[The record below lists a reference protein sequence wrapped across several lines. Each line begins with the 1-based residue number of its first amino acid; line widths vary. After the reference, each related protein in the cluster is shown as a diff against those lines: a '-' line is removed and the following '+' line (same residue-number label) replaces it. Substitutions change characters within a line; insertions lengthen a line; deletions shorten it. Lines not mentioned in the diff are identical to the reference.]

1 MEGILKFWGLRW
13 EHLWVKA
20 EHYSHYYFKLIRTD
34 TALDLSQKAQ
44 KQSHT
49 TTLKKSFIFLEASRS
64 LPYTTILRTT
74 KFWVGGGV
82 RFVRDLGS
90 TWLWSVLFLVLNSG
104 IIPGGACQELCI
116 VPEVE
121 PRLATC
127 KINALPSVQAIQPI
141 IIHDANLLASV
152 SSTEKWV

>member
-74 KFWVGGGV
+74 KFWVGGGEICEGF
-82 RFVRDLGS
+82 RFHLAVVSLIPSPELRDHS
-90 TWLWSVLFLVLNSG
+90 WWSLPRTLYSAWGWTQIGHMQDQCLTICTSYPANNNSW
-104 IIPGGACQELCI
+104 C
-116 VPEVE
+116 
-121 PRLATC
+121 
-127 KINALPSVQAIQPI
+127 
-141 IIHDANLLASV
+141 
-152 SSTEKWV
+152 